1 MIKTILGAIIGDI
14 AGSRF
19 EFDNIKSKDFELEH
33 LKNSQQISKED
44 FEKYKLKQMERE
56 VNVSDYEKYKL
67 TQTLKELAGTVKIR
81 KNGNDNP

>member
-67 TQTLKELAGTVKIR
+67 TQTLKELAGTVRGSK
-81 KNGNDNP
+81 NDNP

>member
-1 MIKTILGAIIGDI
+1 MEIRMD
-14 AGSRF
+14 
-19 EFDNIKSKDFELEH
+19 DFELEH

-67 TQTLKELAGTVKIR
+67 TQTLKELASTVKN
-81 KNGNDNP
+81 KEKWE

>member
-1 MIKTILGAIIGDI
+1 M
-14 AGSRF
+14 
-19 EFDNIKSKDFELEH
+19 NIEIDDFELEQ

-67 TQTLKELAGTVKIR
+67 TQTLKELASTVKN
-81 KNGNDNP
+81 KENGNDNP

>member
-1 MIKTILGAIIGDI
+1 MDI
-14 AGSRF
+14 
-19 EFDNIKSKDFELEH
+19 EIDDFELEQ

-67 TQTLKELAGTVKIR
+67 TQTLKELASTVKMR
-81 KNGNDNP
+81 KNVNDNP

>member
-1 MIKTILGAIIGDI
+1 MTRTIFGAIIGDI

-33 LKNSQQISKED
+33 LKNSQQLSKED

-67 TQTLKELAGTVKIR
+67 TQTLKDLAGTVRGSK
-81 KNGNDNP
+81 NDNS

>member
-1 MIKTILGAIIGDI
+1 MIKTIFGAIIGDI

-19 EFDNIKSKDFELEH
+19 EFDNIKSKDFELEQ

-44 FEKYKLKQMERE
+44 FEKCKLKQIERE

-67 TQTLKELAGTVKIR
+67 TQTLKELAGAVKGS
-81 KNGNDNP
+81 KK